1 MAVTD
6 CKSLFDLVTR
16 TAQPNCQEFRTQLQ
30 ARAIK
35 DLLAEGAT
43 LRWVHTGAQLA
54 DALTK
59 VMQSHFLR
67 HALYQGRYQL
77 HDKLQVLKQRAD
89 HRTRVQWLSTGHATS
104 DPLEEEKT

>member
-1 MAVTD
+1 M
-6 CKSLFDLVTR
+6 TR

-35 DLLAEGAT
+35 DLLAEGVQ

-59 VMQSHFLR
+59 VTQSTFLR
-67 HALYQGRYQL
+67 HTLVQGKYQL
-77 HDKLQVLKQRAD
+77 HDELQVLKQRAD
-89 HRTRVQWLSTGHATS
+89 SRTRTKWLESGAN
-104 DPLEEEKT
+104 LEEAP